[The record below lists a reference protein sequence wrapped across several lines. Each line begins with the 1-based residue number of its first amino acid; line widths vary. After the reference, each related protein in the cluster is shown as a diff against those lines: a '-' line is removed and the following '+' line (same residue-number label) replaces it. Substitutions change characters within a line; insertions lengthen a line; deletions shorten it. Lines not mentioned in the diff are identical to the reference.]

1 MKKTIYVSIPACKE
15 KYLIQTVKS
24 ALANASDP
32 DRLFFGICN
41 TVIDEYDSITDPF
54 IIDNPQINYM
64 EIRFPRPLGTGIS
77 RLNASFMSNRNHDYL
92 FQIDAHEI
100 FEKDWDSTLI
110 DALEELK
117 LTYEKPIISCSPPW
131 WQPDEQDNILL
142 FNNPELVVDPYNLDT
157 SDEYI
162 QGPLF
167 IDIDPSDGAAF
178 VIGNPRGQDNKF
190 EEHSLMFGAYV
201 FADFNM
207 NYDLV
212 HDPNNYWAGEQFEWA
227 MRAWT
232 RGYRMFSLREV
243 VCWTLNKYTP
253 TKYLLEEDWRVAQ
266 KRSSPKD
273 FFWEKYQEDS
283 NKRQKAIWHGEY
295 FGVWG
300 APDKE
305 SLDAYEKNMNLNF
318 KELFKD

>member
-1 MKKTIYVSIPACKE
+1 
-15 KYLIQTVKS
+15 
-24 ALANASDP
+24 
-32 DRLFFGICN
+32 
-41 TVIDEYDSITDPF
+41 
-54 IIDNPQINYM
+54 
-64 EIRFPRPLGTGIS
+64 
-77 RLNASFMSNRNHDYL
+77 
-92 FQIDAHEI
+92 
-100 FEKDWDSTLI
+100 
-110 DALEELK
+110 
-117 LTYEKPIISCSPPW
+117 
-131 WQPDEQDNILL
+131 
-142 FNNPELVVDPYNLDT
+142 
-157 SDEYI
+157 
-162 QGPLF
+162 
-167 IDIDPSDGAAF
+167 
-178 VIGNPRGQDNKF
+178 
-190 EEHSLMFGAYV
+190 
-201 FADFNM
+201 M